1 VSVSTVRT
9 VSTPHLSR
17 PPLPRALTGALF
29 LGLVLLALNLRS
41 PLTTLP
47 PVIDRVREDTG
58 LGDSGAGML
67 TSVPVLCF
75 GLLAWPASLLI
86 RRIGIDRAVV
96 VTLLGAAAGIV
107 VRSVGGVP
115 GLFIGMVVTGVFL
128 TVGNTVALLVIG
140 RDFAAHLGAVNGAYT
155 ASLNVGTMLTSALT
169 APLAGLWGWRGAT
182 GSWAALALTGALLWW
197 AVAAW
202 RSRVVAVT
210 AATAPTAPTAPTVP
224 ERIPDAGDAGAAV
237 TVGTVGT
244 VPTRRRYVWLL
255 AGVLT
260 LHLFIYYA
268 LTTWLPSIMADR
280 LGMGPESAGAAAS
293 TFQILALLGAFGSP
307 VVARLI
313 RQETLLVVL
322 AVLWTV
328 TAVGMLTAPALWPVW
343 CVSGGI
349 AQGGVF
355 TVVFTLIV
363 ARSRNADDNRR
374 TSTLVQGWAYTLSAV
389 GPVLTGRLHE
399 LSGSWAAPLTLVSV
413 LAAALVAVAVVLR
426 TAGAV
431 RTS

>member
-1 VSVSTVRT
+1 MSVSTVRT

-17 PPLPRALTGALF
+17 PPLPGVLAGALF

-47 PVIDRVREDTG
+47 PVIDRIREDTG
-58 LGDSGAGML
+58 LSDGGAGML

-86 RRIGIDRAVV
+86 RRTGIDRAVV

-107 VRSVGGVP
+107 IRSVGGVP
-115 GLFIGMVVTGVFL
+115 GLFVGMVVTGVFL

-169 APLAGLWGWRGAT
+169 APLAGLWGWRGAA
-182 GSWAALALTGALLWW
+182 GSWAALALTAALLWW
-197 AVAAW
+197 AVSSW

-210 AATAPTAPTAPTVP
+210 APAVPGKIP
-224 ERIPDAGDAGAAV
+224 ERIPDAAAQPTEGQCT
-237 TVGTVGT
+237 TVGRT
-244 VPTRRRYVWLL
+244 PSRRPYVWLL
-255 AGVLT
+255 AGVLA

-280 LGMGPESAGAAAS
+280 LGMGAESAGAAAS

-307 VVARLI
+307 VVARLM
-313 RQETLLVVL
+313 RQETLLVLL

-363 ARSRNADDNRR
+363 SRSRDADDNRR

-389 GPVLTGRLHE
+389 GPVLTGQLHE
-399 LSGSWAAPLTLVSV
+399 SSGGWVVPLTLVSV
-413 LAAALVAVAVVLR
+413 LAAALIAVAVVLR
-426 TAGAV
+426 TAGTV

>member
-1 VSVSTVRT
+1 
-9 VSTPHLSR
+9 
-17 PPLPRALTGALF
+17 LTWALF
-29 LGLVLLALNLRS
+29 VGLVLLALNLRS

-58 LGDSGAGML
+58 LGGGAAGML

-75 GLLAWPASLLI
+75 GLLAWPASLMI
-86 RRIGIDRAVV
+86 RRTGIDRAVV
-96 VTLLGAAAGIV
+96 ITLVGAAVGIV
-107 VRSVGGVP
+107 VRSFGGAP
-115 GLFIGMVVTGVFL
+115 GLFVGMFITGVFL
-128 TVGNTVALLVIG
+128 TVGNIVALMVIG
-140 RDFAAHLGAVNGAYT
+140 RDFAAHLGAVNGVYT

-169 APLAGLWGWRGAT
+169 APLAGLWGWRGAA
-182 GSWAALALTGALLWW
+182 GSWAALALTAALLWW
-197 AVAAW
+197 AVSSW
-202 RSRVVAVT
+202 RSRVTAVT
-210 AATAPTAPTAPTVP
+210 APAVP
-224 ERIPDAGDAGAAV
+224 ERIPDAAAPPV
-237 TVGTVGT
+237 VPTVGAS
-244 VPTRRRYVWLL
+244 PARRPYVWLL
-255 AGVLT
+255 AAVLA

-280 LGMGPESAGAAAS
+280 LGMGAETAGAAAS

-307 VVARLI
+307 VVARLMK
-313 RQETLLVVL
+313 QETLLVIL

-363 ARSRNADDNRR
+363 ANSRDADDNRR

-389 GPVLTGRLHE
+389 GPVLTGQLHE
-399 LSGSWAAPLTLVSV
+399 VSGGWVTPLTVVSV
-413 LAAALVAVAVVLR
+413 LAAVLIAVAVVLR
-426 TAGAV
+426 SI

>member
-1 VSVSTVRT
+1 M
-9 VSTPHLSR
+9 
-17 PPLPRALTGALF
+17 
-29 LGLVLLALNLRS
+29 LA
-41 PLTTLP
+41 
-47 PVIDRVREDTG
+47 
-58 LGDSGAGML
+58 
-67 TSVPVLCF
+67 
-75 GLLAWPASLLI
+75 
-86 RRIGIDRAVV
+86 
-96 VTLLGAAAGIV
+96 
-107 VRSVGGVP
+107 
-115 GLFIGMVVTGVFL
+115 
-128 TVGNTVALLVIG
+128 
-140 RDFAAHLGAVNGAYT
+140 
-155 ASLNVGTMLTSALT
+155 
-169 APLAGLWGWRGAT
+169 
-182 GSWAALALTGALLWW
+182 
-197 AVAAW
+197 
-202 RSRVVAVT
+202 
-210 AATAPTAPTAPTVP
+210 
-224 ERIPDAGDAGAAV
+224 
-237 TVGTVGT
+237 
-244 VPTRRRYVWLL
+244 
-255 AGVLT
+255 

-280 LGMGPESAGAAAS
+280 LGMGAETAGAAAS

-307 VVARLI
+307 VVARLMK
-313 RQETLLVVL
+313 QETLLVIL

-363 ARSRNADDNRR
+363 ANSRDADDNRR

-413 LAAALVAVAVVLR
+413 LAAALIAVAVVLR

>member
-1 VSVSTVRT
+1 MPVSTVRT

-17 PPLPRALTGALF
+17 PSLPGALTGALF

-47 PVIDRVREDTG
+47 PVIDRIREDTG

-86 RRIGIDRAVV
+86 RRTGIDRAVV
-96 VTLLGAAAGIV
+96 ITLLGAAVGIV
-107 VRSVGGVP
+107 IRSVGGVP
-115 GLFIGMVVTGVFL
+115 GLFVGMVVTGVFL

-140 RDFAAHLGAVNGAYT
+140 RDFAGHLGAVNGAYT
-155 ASLNVGTMLTSALT
+155 ASINVGTMLTSALT
-169 APLAGLWGWRGAT
+169 APLAGLWGWRGAA

-210 AATAPTAPTAPTVP
+210 APAVP
-224 ERIPDAGDAGAAV
+224 ERIPDAGDAAASGEAV
-237 TVGTVGT
+237 TVGTA
-244 VPTRRRYVWLL
+244 PAHRRYVWLL

-260 LHLFIYYA
+260 LHLLIYYA

-293 TFQILALLGAFGSP
+293 TFQILALLGAFGAP
-307 VVARLI
+307 VAARLM

-328 TAVGMLTAPALWPVW
+328 TAVGMLAAPAFWPVW

-363 ARSRNADDNRR
+363 SRSRDADDNRR

-399 LSGSWAAPLTLVSV
+399 VSGGWAAPLILVSV
-413 LAAALVAVAVVLR
+413 LAAALIAVAVVLR